1 MVRISYFDGVYEL
14 VRVCM
19 YLGHGLYR
27 VFDIYPDGTE
37 EPVTYLGAMFV
48 DASAAIILME
58 HTYNMNESDIKAIV
72 ACREG

>member
-1 MVRISYFDGVYEL
+1 MVRISFFDGVYDL

-48 DASAAIILME
+48 DASAAIILLE
-58 HTYNMNESDIKAIV
+58 HTYNLSRSDIQTIINMKEV
-72 ACREG
+72 